1 MKTLAIALVATVALA
16 AASAASAQTA
26 PAGSDYSGQLPWQPR
41 DANERLVRLQAAN
54 SVVANRYRDRPGM
67 GVGGSGYGAGGS
79 LGSAQGFANYF
90 SVTNNVS
97 CSGEGGAI
105 VTCTGGTNTVTGS
118 TQTTT
123 DSTISAKN
131 EITGNTITNTQ
142 NGSNTVTGDVLN
154 GPN

>member
-1 MKTLAIALVATVALA
+1 MAALA
-16 AASAASAQTA
+16 VAASFALGGAALAQTA
-26 PAGSDYSGQLPWQPR
+26 GPAGSDYSAQQPWTPR
-41 DANERLVRLQAAN
+41 DANERLVRLQAAQ
-54 SVVANRYRDRPGM
+54 SVVANRYRDRPGY
-67 GVGGSGYGAGGS
+67 GVGGSGFGS
-79 LGSAQGFANYF
+79 GSGLGTAQGFANYF

-131 EITGNTITNTQ
+131 EITGNTVTNTQ